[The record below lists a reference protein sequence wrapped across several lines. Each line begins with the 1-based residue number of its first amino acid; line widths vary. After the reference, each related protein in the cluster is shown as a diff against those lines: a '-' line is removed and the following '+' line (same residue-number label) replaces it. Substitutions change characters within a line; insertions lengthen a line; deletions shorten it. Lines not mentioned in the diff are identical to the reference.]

1 MKILICDDHALFRDG
16 LGLVLERLEPG
27 AELVESSDSQGALD
41 LVAADEGF
49 DLVLLDLNM
58 PGMDGLTALRRLRT
72 DHPAVPVVIVSASE
86 NPNEVRTALDVGAS
100 GFIPKSSSSNVL
112 LSALR
117 LVLDGGVYV
126 PPVALDAQPGVDSRR
141 RDRAGELTPR
151 QLEVLSLMARGLTNR
166 EICGVL
172 GIAEGTVKTHI
183 AAIFEALEVTN
194 RTEAAVAMRDLGLKA
209 PGEE

>member
-16 LGLVLERLEPG
+16 LRLVLERLEPG
-27 AELVESSDSQGALD
+27 AVLMESSDSQGALEV
-41 LVAADEGF
+41 VAANDDF
-49 DLVLLDLNM
+49 DLVLLDLNL
-58 PGMDGLTALRRLRT
+58 PGMDGLTALRRLRR

-86 NPNEVRTALDVGAS
+86 DPREVRAALDSGAS
-100 GFIPKSSSSNVL
+100 GFIPKSSNSNVL

-126 PPVALDAQPGVDSRR
+126 PPVALDMKPDEDAQR
-141 RDRAGELTPR
+141 RDRSGDLTPR

>member
-1 MKILICDDHALFRDG
+1 MK
-16 LGLVLERLEPG
+16 P
-27 AELVESSDSQGALD
+27 
-41 LVAADEGF
+41 DE
-49 DLVLLDLNM
+49 
-58 PGMDGLTALRRLRT
+58 
-72 DHPAVPVVIVSASE
+72 
-86 NPNEVRTALDVGAS
+86 
-100 GFIPKSSSSNVL
+100 
-112 LSALR
+112 
-117 LVLDGGVYV
+117 
-126 PPVALDAQPGVDSRR
+126 DAQR
-141 RDRAGELTPR
+141 RDRSGDLTPR

>member
-1 MKILICDDHALFRDG
+1 MRILICDDHALFRDG
-16 LGLVLERLEPG
+16 LRLVLERLEPA

-41 LVAADEGF
+41 LVAADDGF

-58 PGMDGLTALRRLRT
+58 PGMDGLTALRRLRG

-86 NPNEVRTALDVGAS
+86 NPREVRAALDAGAS
-100 GFIPKSSSSNVL
+100 GFIPKSSKSSVL

-117 LVLDGGVYV
+117 LVLDGGIYV
-126 PPVALDAQPGVDSRR
+126 PPVALDATPDLDARR
-141 RDRAGELTPR
+141 SDRAGELTPR